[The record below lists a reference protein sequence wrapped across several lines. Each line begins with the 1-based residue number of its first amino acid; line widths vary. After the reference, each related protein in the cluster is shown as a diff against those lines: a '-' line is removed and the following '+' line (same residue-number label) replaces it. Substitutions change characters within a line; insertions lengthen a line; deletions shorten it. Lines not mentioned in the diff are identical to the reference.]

1 MKSNKSCTKS
11 WTEGGALDQG
21 SSSRMIPAAYSCSS
35 SELFIRVGVDDG
47 VVHKHAISR
56 GEKLKARR
64 LGQVADRRYH
74 TRHARQP
81 RLPFEVG
88 EGDSVFGSRDDRPRR
103 FPTSKHL
110 DPPSPA

>member
-1 MKSNKSCTKS
+1 VKSNKSCTKS

-64 LGQVADRRYH
+64 LGQVADRRYN
-74 TRHARQP
+74 TRHARQ
-81 RLPFEVG
+81 LDFH
-88 EGDSVFGSRDDRPRR
+88 SRSARVTRYLAHVMTDLGVSRHRNI
-103 FPTSKHL
+103 
-110 DPPSPA
+110 